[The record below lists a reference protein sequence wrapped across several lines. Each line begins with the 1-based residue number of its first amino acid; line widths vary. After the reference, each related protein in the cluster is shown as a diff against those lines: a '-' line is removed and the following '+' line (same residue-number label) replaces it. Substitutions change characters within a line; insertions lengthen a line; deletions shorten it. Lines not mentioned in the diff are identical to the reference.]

1 MAQTPEQGELEF
13 SIVSAQLTIKAM
25 RDSGYKNTDHALA
38 ELIDNSVEAGAR
50 LIEVVAEEISADPA
64 KRYGRSSIE
73 RIAVVD
79 DGEGMDAATLRRALR
94 FGDGTKLDRKARGIG
109 RFGIGLPQSSIS
121 QCRRVDVWTWQQGP
135 DNAVHCY
142 LDLSEIENGQQQVPE
157 PSHDRVPDRWRV
169 LDCTAGPTGTLVVWS
184 NLDRVK
190 WKGSKKTLERTASLC
205 GRIYRKF
212 IVDADRNID
221 IRLILLKDNGGS
233 TPERVHDQVCL
244 PNDPLYLI
252 KNTST
257 PVPFSDRPMFRL
269 FNERTW
275 SIPVGNSEG
284 DVRVRCAIAL
294 PEALLEEN
302 SEVPWPRH
310 YNNPG
315 DSPWGKHAE
324 RNKGVSIVRASREL
338 ELSLA
343 WVNNHQPEERW
354 WSVEVEFDPILDGLF
369 GVVNNKQHAH
379 DFVDGAGFDWREERN
394 EDETYSG
401 FIDRLKD
408 EQDAGAYFVE
418 IWDWMNE
425 QIRRMR
431 AERSKVVKGARKGS
445 RHPQSATDI
454 EDVATNIVEEQ
465 KAKGE
470 KGATDMA
477 PPIDDEEKRKALE
490 TSLKEHD
497 VDSPT
502 ALARAIEIVDRGRR
516 VLIESVR
523 LNNQHAFFDV
533 KPVGDVIEVLLNES
547 HPVYEHLIDVLRS
560 GDGEGAEDLAS
571 RLQTA
576 DFTLRMLL
584 IAWARYEDKLPHGD
598 RIQATDARM
607 DWGREAR
614 KFLEVIES

>member
-38 ELIDNSVEAGAR
+38 ELIDNSVEARAR
-50 LIEVVAEEISADPA
+50 LIEVVAEEISADPT

-135 DNAVHCY
+135 DNAIHCY

-184 NLDRVK
+184 SLDRVK

-212 IVDADRNID
+212 IVDTDRNID

-257 PVPFSDRPMFRL
+257 PSPFSDRPMFRL

-302 SEVPWPRH
+302 SEVSWPRH

-354 WSVEVEFDPILDGLF
+354 WSVEVEFDPILDELF

-379 DFVDGAGFDWREERN
+379 DFVDGAGFDWREDRN

-408 EQDAGAYFVE
+408 EQDAGAYFAE

-502 ALARAIEIVDRGRR
+502 ALARATEIVDRGRR

-560 GDGEGAEDLAS
+560 GDGEGAEDLAR

-598 RIQATDARM
+598 RIQAVDARM